1 MNKPN
6 PELLKKVRDGLAR
19 YNEARKTTHN
29 NYLNES
35 KIVDE
40 INRTLWS
47 AILPDAVKHLEGMVG
62 HKIQHVEK
70 DGDVIL
76 LSVKSLKFEKW
87 EVHLIGEGVR
97 YTDHHN
103 CPLSELSFVT
113 IKYDSLKDVL
123 EMIKVADTS
132 TVDDLVAHVEKM
144 RAAQLEDA
152 TKKINDKY
160 DKVIESIRNMKEP
173 EEAVDFTSRFHPD
186 PLNEITY
193 FRWDEL
199 VREFGTE
206 EEKKALKPVPVDVL
220 EEDNC
225 PEPEPVDTLE
235 ACQENRPI
243 AAATLEAD

>member
-6 PELLKKVRDGLAR
+6 PELLAKIRDGMAR

-35 KIVDE
+35 KIADE

-47 AILPDAVKHLEGMVG
+47 ALLPDAVKHLEDMVG
-62 HKIQHVEK
+62 HKIQHIEK

-87 EVHLIGEGVR
+87 EVNLIGEGVR
-97 YTDHHN
+97 YTDRHSS
-103 CPLSELSFVT
+103 PLSELSCVT
-113 IKYDSLKDVL
+113 IKYDSLNEVL
-123 EMIKVADTS
+123 EMIKVADTA
-132 TVDDLVAHVEKM
+132 TVEDLAAHVEKM
-144 RAAQLEDA
+144 RAAQLEEA

-160 DKVIESIRNMKEP
+160 DSVIESIRNMKEP
-173 EEAVDFTSRFHPD
+173 EEAEDFTSRFHPD
-186 PLNEITY
+186 PLHEITY
-193 FRWDEL
+193 FRWSDL

-206 EEKKALKPVPVDVL
+206 EDKKALEPVPVDVL

-225 PEPEPVDTLE
+225 P
-235 ACQENRPI
+235 I
-243 AAATLEAD
+243 GAATLEAD

>member
-6 PELLKKVRDGLAR
+6 PELLAKIRDGMAR

-29 NYLNES
+29 NYLKES
-35 KIVDE
+35 KIADE

-47 AILPDAVKHLEGMVG
+47 ALLPDAVKHLEGMVG
-62 HKIQHVEK
+62 HKIQHIEK

-87 EVHLIGEGVR
+87 EVSLVGEGVR
-97 YTDHHN
+97 YTDRHSS
-103 CPLSELSFVT
+103 PLSELSCVT
-113 IKYDSLKDVL
+113 IKYDSLNEVL

-132 TVDDLVAHVEKM
+132 TVEDLVAHVEKM
-144 RAAQLEDA
+144 RAAQLEEA

-160 DKVIESIRNMKEP
+160 DKVVESIRNMKEP
-173 EEAVDFTSRFHPD
+173 EEAEDFTSRFHPD
-186 PLNEITY
+186 PLHEITY
-193 FRWDEL
+193 FRWSDL

-206 EEKKALKPVPVDVL
+206 EDKKALGPIPVDVA

-225 PEPEPVDTLE
+225 PVVDAVE
-235 ACQENRPI
+235 
-243 AAATLEAD
+243 TLEAD